1 MRREPGSVLKG
12 QVTTSYPARATN
24 TAPVGFQSAV
34 SASGSG
40 ILQGFA
46 VLLIVIHMARPFD
59 VVLTGFHIPMI
70 VCGLSVLAAFA
81 CNGLSGVNSPVGR
94 ILAAFVVWSLL
105 VSPFSMYRRG
115 SAVYEW
121 GYFALDF
128 VLVLVVA
135 GAPST
140 LKQLTNL
147 ISVLAISTTL
157 SIIWFSRGGGA
168 ADGVRVSGV
177 GEWGNAG
184 DFALTA
190 GFLLPFC
197 VLAAMLIKNKG
208 VKYVV
213 LTAWTLF
220 LLRTTVATATRSAL
234 IGFACVAI
242 VLLLR
247 VSMMKRVGIVIAGV
261 VAATVVVATIPG
273 EALDRLGTMSAAIGL
288 TDASPAET
296 GEAMGSATERK
307 ELQMD
312 ALKAI
317 GDNPLVGVGPGQFP
331 NYRYTYFLDAAGR
344 HKRWFPA
351 HNTYLQVAAE
361 CGVIGGVLYFLFIGS
376 IFLTINRVRRLSLP
390 GSHPQWQL
398 VNRIALCLELSL
410 IFFAVCAAFLNC
422 QTYAH
427 QFIVAGMAI
436 ALERLT
442 KLELTRA
449 SQNNIAASRTFKAP
463 TLFRPGAHPRKAVA
477 LPSIRANN

>member
-1 MRREPGSVLKG
+1 MLKG
-12 QVTTSYPARATN
+12 QVTTSYPARA
-24 TAPVGFQSAV
+24 ASKVPVGFQSAV
-34 SASGSG
+34 PASGSKV
-40 ILQGFA
+40 LQAFA
-46 VLLIVIHMARPFD
+46 ALLIVIHMARPFD
-59 VVLTGFHIPMI
+59 VVLTGFHIPLVM
-70 VCGLSVLAAFA
+70 CGLAAIAAFT
-81 CNGLSGVNSPVGR
+81 CGGFSGVKSPVGR
-94 ILAAFVVWSLL
+94 MLTAFVVWSLL
-105 VSPFSMYRRG
+105 VSPFSVYRRG

-121 GYFALDF
+121 GYCALYF

-135 GAPST
+135 GAPSP

-147 ISVLAISTTL
+147 ISILAIGTTL
-157 SIIWFSRGGGA
+157 SIIWFSRGGA
-168 ADGVRVSGV
+168 PDGGSRVSGV

-197 VLAAMLIKNKG
+197 VFTAMLINNKG
-208 VKYVV
+208 VKYIV

-220 LLRTTVATATRSAL
+220 ILRTTVATATRSAM

-261 VAATVVVATIPG
+261 VAAAVVVATIPG
-273 EALDRLGTMSAAIGL
+273 EALNRLSTMSAAIGL

-296 GEAMGSATERK
+296 GEAMGSAAERK

-317 GDNPLVGVGPGQFP
+317 GDNFLVGVGPGQFP
-331 NYRYTYFLDAAGR
+331 NYRYTHFLDAAGR

-361 CGVIGGVLYFLFIGS
+361 CGFLGGLLYIFFLAG
-376 IFLTINRVRRLSLP
+376 IFLTIYKIRRLNRP
-390 GSHPQWQL
+390 GSHPQWLL

-410 IFFAVCAAFLNC
+410 VFFAVCAAFLNC

-442 KLELTRA
+442 KAAIAQA
-449 SQNNIAASRTFKAP
+449 SQTPVADPKTFGAP
-463 TLFRPGAHPRKAVA
+463 PVFRSGGRPGIRARKSVA
-477 LPSIRANN
+477 LPSSRAFNN